1 MLWRVELAPSTLSEL
16 KAIEAP
22 PCQERDNAEYAQS
35 LIEKLFA
42 RFDSLAQLPH
52 RGTRPRLQELRH
64 YLQVL
69 EKPYRILYRIDE
81 ENRVVFIVAILHQ
94 TQDLL
99 SAWRSQKRS

>member
-16 KAIEAP
+16 KAIEAHY
-22 PCQERDNAEYAQS
+22 QERDAADYAQS
-35 LIEKLFA
+35 LIQKLFA
-42 RFDSLAQLPH
+42 RFESLAQLPH
-52 RGTRPRLQELRH
+52 RGTRPRLEELSH
-64 YLQVL
+64 YLQLL

-81 ENRVVFIVAILHQ
+81 ENRVVFIVAVLHQ

>member
-16 KAIEAP
+16 KAIEAYY
-22 PCQERDNAEYAQS
+22 QERDSAEYAQS